1 MKKVNICL
9 DRFMPFT
16 KGHYKMIEYGL
27 KQNGLPTIVFMI
39 SNKKMDKKH
48 PFSDELMQKEMD
60 MLKKSLKGIENTVY
74 VSSADIVKL
83 GQWCYENNYEPQ
95 FWITGSDRLA
105 AYKRQAENP
114 KYQDLGHFPSSFTT
128 LEVPRTDEDISATK
142 VREAIMN
149 DDLNTADAIG
159 TLFEY
164 VKDVNSNVISKLSK
178 SKALLE
184 KIQKLFDE
192 MTDVLGILYEQ
203 KRFSKSKRFI

>member
-9 DRFMPFT
+9 GRFMPFT

-27 KQNGLPTIVFMI
+27 KQNGLPTVVFMI
-39 SNKKMDKKH
+39 SNKKIDKRH

-60 MLKKSLKGIENTVY
+60 MLKKSLEGIENTVY

-149 DDLNTADAIG
+149 DDLDTFKKMMPNG
-159 TLFEY
+159 TE
-164 VKDVNSNVISKLSK
+164 
-178 SKALLE
+178 
-184 KIQKLFDE
+184 KLFDE
-192 MTDVLGILYEQ
+192 FKEALSQVKESYTSLLDFIQERLVDVD
-203 KRFSKSKRFI
+203 

>member
-9 DRFMPFT
+9 GRFMPFT

-27 KQNGLPTIVFMI
+27 KHNGLPTVIFMI

-48 PFSDELMQKEMD
+48 PFSDELIQKEMD

-149 DDLNTADAIG
+149 DDLATFKKMMPNG
-159 TLFEY
+159 TE
-164 VKDVNSNVISKLSK
+164 
-178 SKALLE
+178 
-184 KIQKLFDE
+184 KLFDE
-192 MTDVLGILYEQ
+192 FKEALSQVKESHISLLD
-203 KRFSKSKRFI
+203 FIQERLVDID

>member
-9 DRFMPFT
+9 GRFMPFT

-27 KQNGLPTIVFMI
+27 KHNGLPTVIFMI

-48 PFSDELMQKEMD
+48 PFSDELIQKEMD

-149 DDLNTADAIG
+149 DDLDTFKKMMPEG
-159 TLFEY
+159 TE
-164 VKDVNSNVISKLSK
+164 
-178 SKALLE
+178 
-184 KIQKLFDE
+184 KLFDDFKE
-192 MTDVLGILYEQ
+192 ALSQVKECKVSLMDYIQE
-203 KRFSKSKRFI
+203 SKFDIE

>member
-1 MKKVNICL
+1 MFDTTKQNRFFKLYMKKVNICL
-9 DRFMPFT
+9 GRFMPFT

-27 KQNGLPTIVFMI
+27 KQNGLPTVVFMI

-149 DDLNTADAIG
+149 DDLDTFKKMMPNG
-159 TLFEY
+159 TE
-164 VKDVNSNVISKLSK
+164 
-178 SKALLE
+178 
-184 KIQKLFDE
+184 KLFDE
-192 MTDVLGILYEQ
+192 FKEALSQVKESHISLIDFIQERLVDVD
-203 KRFSKSKRFI
+203 

>member
-9 DRFMPFT
+9 GRFMPFT

-27 KQNGLPTIVFMI
+27 KHNGLPTVIFMI

-48 PFSDELMQKEMD
+48 PFSDELIQKEMD
-60 MLKKSLKGIENTVY
+60 MLKKSLKGIENTAY

-149 DDLNTADAIG
+149 DDLDTFKKMMPEG
-159 TLFEY
+159 T
-164 VKDVNSNVISKLSK
+164 
-178 SKALLE
+178 E
-184 KIQKLFDE
+184 KFFDE
-192 MTDVLGILYEQ
+192 FKEALSEIKECKVSLTDYIQEN
-203 KRFSKSKRFI
+203 KFDID

>member
-9 DRFMPFT
+9 GRFMPFT

-60 MLKKSLKGIENTVY
+60 MLKKSLEGIENTVY

-149 DDLNTADAIG
+149 DDLDTFKKMMPNG
-159 TLFEY
+159 TE
-164 VKDVNSNVISKLSK
+164 
-178 SKALLE
+178 
-184 KIQKLFDE
+184 KLFDE
-192 MTDVLGILYEQ
+192 FKEALSQVKESHISLID
-203 KRFSKSKRFI
+203 FIQERLVDID

>member
-9 DRFMPFT
+9 GRFMPFT
-16 KGHYKMIEYGL
+16 NGHYKMIEYGL
-27 KQNGLPTIVFMI
+27 KHNGLPTVIFMI

-48 PFSDELMQKEMD
+48 PFSDELIQKEMD
-60 MLKKSLKGIENTVY
+60 ILKKSLKGIENTVY

-95 FWITGSDRLA
+95 LWITGSDRLA

-149 DDLNTADAIG
+149 DDLDTFKKMMPEG
-159 TLFEY
+159 TE
-164 VKDVNSNVISKLSK
+164 
-178 SKALLE
+178 
-184 KIQKLFDE
+184 KLFDE
-192 MTDVLGILYEQ
+192 FKEALSQVKECKISLEDYIKE
-203 KRFSKSKRFI
+203 SKFDID

>member
-1 MKKVNICL
+1 
-9 DRFMPFT
+9 
-16 KGHYKMIEYGL
+16 MIEYGL
-27 KQNGLPTIVFMI
+27 KHNGLPTVIFMI

-48 PFSDELMQKEMD
+48 PFSDELIQKEMD
-60 MLKKSLKGIENTVY
+60 MLKKSLNGIENTTY

-95 FWITGSDRLA
+95 LWITGSDRLA

-149 DDLNTADAIG
+149 DDLDTFKKMMPER
-159 TLFEY
+159 TE
-164 VKDVNSNVISKLSK
+164 
-178 SKALLE
+178 
-184 KIQKLFDE
+184 KLFNEFKEALSQVKECKVSLIDYIQE
-192 MTDVLGILYEQ
+192 
-203 KRFSKSKRFI
+203 SKFDID

>member
-1 MKKVNICL
+1 MKNVNICL
-9 DRFMPFT
+9 GRFMPFT

-27 KQNGLPTIVFMI
+27 KHNGLPTVIFMI

-48 PFSDELMQKEMD
+48 PFSDELIQKEMNI
-60 MLKKSLKGIENTVY
+60 LKKSLNGIENTAY

-95 FWITGSDRLA
+95 LWITGSDRLA

-149 DDLNTADAIG
+149 DDLDTYKKMMPKG
-159 TLFEY
+159 TE
-164 VKDVNSNVISKLSK
+164 
-178 SKALLE
+178 
-184 KIQKLFDE
+184 KLFDE
-192 MTDVLGILYEQ
+192 FKEALSRVKECKISLVDYIKE
-203 KRFSKSKRFI
+203 SKFDID

>member
-1 MKKVNICL
+1 MFDKTKQNRFFTVNIKKINICL
-9 DRFMPFT
+9 GRFMPIT

-27 KQNGLPTIVFMI
+27 KHNGLPTVIFMI

-48 PFSDELMQKEMD
+48 PFSDELIQKEMD

-95 FWITGSDRLA
+95 LWITGSDRLA
-105 AYKRQAENP
+105 AYKRQAENR

-149 DDLNTADAIG
+149 DDLDTYKKMMPKG
-159 TLFEY
+159 TE
-164 VKDVNSNVISKLSK
+164 
-178 SKALLE
+178 
-184 KIQKLFDE
+184 KLFDE
-192 MTDVLGILYEQ
+192 FKEALSRVKECKISLVDYIKE
-203 KRFSKSKRFI
+203 SKFDID

>member
-9 DRFMPFT
+9 GRFMPFT

-27 KQNGLPTIVFMI
+27 KHNGLPTVIFMI

-48 PFSDELMQKEMD
+48 PFSDELIQKEMD
-60 MLKKSLKGIENTVY
+60 MIKKSFNGIENTVY

-95 FWITGSDRLA
+95 LWITGSDRLA

-142 VREAIMN
+142 VRESIMN
-149 DDLNTADAIG
+149 DDLNTFKKMMPEG
-159 TLFEY
+159 TE
-164 VKDVNSNVISKLSK
+164 
-178 SKALLE
+178 
-184 KIQKLFDE
+184 KLFDDFKE
-192 MTDVLGILYEQ
+192 ALSQVKECKISLEDYIKE
-203 KRFSKSKRFI
+203 SKFDID

>member
-9 DRFMPFT
+9 GRFMPFT

-149 DDLNTADAIG
+149 DDLDTFKKMMPNG
-159 TLFEY
+159 TE
-164 VKDVNSNVISKLSK
+164 
-178 SKALLE
+178 
-184 KIQKLFDE
+184 KLFDE
-192 MTDVLGILYEQ
+192 FKEALSQVKESHISLIDFIQERLVDVD
-203 KRFSKSKRFI
+203 

>member
-9 DRFMPFT
+9 GRFMPFT

-27 KQNGLPTIVFMI
+27 KHNGLPTVIFMI

-48 PFSDELMQKEMD
+48 PFSDELIQKEMD

-83 GQWCYENNYEPQ
+83 GKWCYENNYEPQ
-95 FWITGSDRLA
+95 LWITGSDRLA

-149 DDLNTADAIG
+149 NDLDAFKKMMPEG
-159 TLFEY
+159 TE
-164 VKDVNSNVISKLSK
+164 
-178 SKALLE
+178 
-184 KIQKLFDE
+184 KLFDDFKE
-192 MTDVLGILYEQ
+192 ALSHIKECKISLVDYIEENKFY
-203 KRFSKSKRFI
+203 ID

>member
-9 DRFMPFT
+9 GRFMPFT

-27 KQNGLPTIVFMI
+27 KYNGLPTIVFMI

-48 PFSDELMQKEMD
+48 PFSDELIQKEMD

-74 VSSADIVKL
+74 VNSADIVKL

-149 DDLNTADAIG
+149 DDLATFKKMMPNG
-159 TLFEY
+159 TE
-164 VKDVNSNVISKLSK
+164 
-178 SKALLE
+178 
-184 KIQKLFDE
+184 KLFNEFKEALSQVKESHISLLDFIQE
-192 MTDVLGILYEQ
+192 RLVDVD
-203 KRFSKSKRFI
+203 

>member
-9 DRFMPFT
+9 GRFMPFT

-27 KQNGLPTIVFMI
+27 KHNGLPTVIFMI

-48 PFSDELMQKEMD
+48 PFSDELIQKEMD

-83 GQWCYENNYEPQ
+83 GQWWYENNYEPQ
-95 FWITGSDRLA
+95 LWITGSDRLA

-149 DDLNTADAIG
+149 DDLDTFKKMMPEG
-159 TLFEY
+159 TE
-164 VKDVNSNVISKLSK
+164 
-178 SKALLE
+178 
-184 KIQKLFDE
+184 KLFDDFKE
-192 MTDVLGILYEQ
+192 ALSQVKECKVSLVDYIQE
-203 KRFSKSKRFI
+203 SKFDID

>member
-9 DRFMPFT
+9 GRFMPFT

-27 KQNGLPTIVFMI
+27 KHNGLPTVIFMI
-39 SNKKMDKKH
+39 SNKKIDKRH
-48 PFSDELMQKEMD
+48 PFPDELIQKEMD
-60 MLKKSLKGIENTVY
+60 MLKKSLEGIENTVY

-149 DDLNTADAIG
+149 DDLDTFKKMMPNG
-159 TLFEY
+159 TE
-164 VKDVNSNVISKLSK
+164 
-178 SKALLE
+178 
-184 KIQKLFDE
+184 KLFNEFKEALSQVKESHISLLD
-192 MTDVLGILYEQ
+192 
-203 KRFSKSKRFI
+203 FIQERLFDID

>member
-9 DRFMPFT
+9 GRFMPFT

-27 KQNGLPTIVFMI
+27 KQNGLPTVVFMI

-74 VSSADIVKL
+74 VNSADIVKL

-149 DDLNTADAIG
+149 DDLDTFKKMMPNG
-159 TLFEY
+159 TE
-164 VKDVNSNVISKLSK
+164 
-178 SKALLE
+178 
-184 KIQKLFDE
+184 KLFDE
-192 MTDVLGILYEQ
+192 FKEALSQVKESHISLIDFIQERLVDVD
-203 KRFSKSKRFI
+203 

>member
-1 MKKVNICL
+1 MFDTTKQNRFFKLYMKKVNICL
-9 DRFMPFT
+9 GRFMPFT

-27 KQNGLPTIVFMI
+27 KQNGLPTVVFMI

-60 MLKKSLKGIENTVY
+60 MLKKSLEGIENTVY

-149 DDLNTADAIG
+149 DDLDTFKKMMPNG
-159 TLFEY
+159 TE
-164 VKDVNSNVISKLSK
+164 
-178 SKALLE
+178 
-184 KIQKLFDE
+184 KLFNEFKEALSQVKESHISLIDFIQE
-192 MTDVLGILYEQ
+192 RLVDVD
-203 KRFSKSKRFI
+203 

>member
-9 DRFMPFT
+9 GRFMPFT

-60 MLKKSLKGIENTVY
+60 MLKKSLEGIENTVY

-149 DDLNTADAIG
+149 NDLDTFKKMMPEG
-159 TLFEY
+159 TE
-164 VKDVNSNVISKLSK
+164 
-178 SKALLE
+178 
-184 KIQKLFDE
+184 KLFDE
-192 MTDVLGILYEQ
+192 FKEALSQVKECKISLEDYIKE
-203 KRFSKSKRFI
+203 SKFDID

>member
-9 DRFMPFT
+9 GRFMPFT

-27 KQNGLPTIVFMI
+27 KHNGLPTVIFMI
-39 SNKKMDKKH
+39 SNKKIDKRH

-60 MLKKSLKGIENTVY
+60 MLKKSLEGIENTVY

-149 DDLNTADAIG
+149 DDLATFKKMMPNG
-159 TLFEY
+159 TE
-164 VKDVNSNVISKLSK
+164 
-178 SKALLE
+178 
-184 KIQKLFDE
+184 KLFNEFKEALSQVKESHTSLLDFIQE
-192 MTDVLGILYEQ
+192 RLVDVD
-203 KRFSKSKRFI
+203 

>member
-9 DRFMPFT
+9 GRFMPFT

-27 KQNGLPTIVFMI
+27 KHNGLPTVIFMI

-48 PFSDELMQKEMD
+48 PFSDELIQKEMD

-149 DDLNTADAIG
+149 DDLDTFKKMMPEG
-159 TLFEY
+159 TE
-164 VKDVNSNVISKLSK
+164 
-178 SKALLE
+178 
-184 KIQKLFDE
+184 KLFDDFKE
-192 MTDVLGILYEQ
+192 ALSQIKECKVSLVDYIQE
-203 KRFSKSKRFI
+203 SKFDID

>member
-9 DRFMPFT
+9 GRFMPFT

-27 KQNGLPTIVFMI
+27 KHNGLPTVIFMI

-48 PFSDELMQKEMD
+48 PFSDELIQKEMD

-74 VSSADIVKL
+74 VNSADIVKL

-95 FWITGSDRLA
+95 LWITGSDRLA

-142 VREAIMN
+142 VREAISNN
-149 DDLNTADAIG
+149 DLDSFKKMMPKG
-159 TLFEY
+159 TE
-164 VKDVNSNVISKLSK
+164 
-178 SKALLE
+178 
-184 KIQKLFDE
+184 KLFNDFKE
-192 MTDVLGILYEQ
+192 ALSHVKECKISLVDYIEE
-203 KRFSKSKRFI
+203 SKFDID

>member
-9 DRFMPFT
+9 GRFMPFT

-27 KQNGLPTIVFMI
+27 KHNGLPTVIFMI
-39 SNKKMDKKH
+39 SNKKIDKRH
-48 PFSDELMQKEMD
+48 PFPDELMQKEMD
-60 MLKKSLKGIENTVY
+60 MLKKSLEGIENTVY

-149 DDLNTADAIG
+149 DDLATFKKMMPNG
-159 TLFEY
+159 TE
-164 VKDVNSNVISKLSK
+164 
-178 SKALLE
+178 
-184 KIQKLFDE
+184 KLFNEFKEALSQVKESHISLIDFIQE
-192 MTDVLGILYEQ
+192 RLVDVD
-203 KRFSKSKRFI
+203 

>member
-9 DRFMPFT
+9 GRFMPFT

-149 DDLNTADAIG
+149 DDLDTFKKMMPNG
-159 TLFEY
+159 TE
-164 VKDVNSNVISKLSK
+164 
-178 SKALLE
+178 
-184 KIQKLFDE
+184 KLFDE
-192 MTDVLGILYEQ
+192 FKEALSQVKESHISLIDFIQEGLVDVD
-203 KRFSKSKRFI
+203 

>member
-9 DRFMPFT
+9 GRFMPFT
-16 KGHYKMIEYGL
+16 NGHYKMIEYGL
-27 KQNGLPTIVFMI
+27 KHNGLPTVIFMI

-48 PFSDELMQKEMD
+48 PFSDELIQKEMD

-95 FWITGSDRLA
+95 LWITGSDRLA

-149 DDLNTADAIG
+149 DDLDTYKKMMPKG
-159 TLFEY
+159 TE
-164 VKDVNSNVISKLSK
+164 
-178 SKALLE
+178 
-184 KIQKLFDE
+184 KLFDE
-192 MTDVLGILYEQ
+192 FKEALSRVKECKISLVDYIKE
-203 KRFSKSKRFI
+203 SKFDID

>member
-9 DRFMPFT
+9 GRFMPFT

-27 KQNGLPTIVFMI
+27 KQNGLPTVIFMI

-48 PFSDELMQKEMD
+48 PFSDELMKKEMD
-60 MLKKSLKGIENTVY
+60 MLKKSLEGIENTVY

-149 DDLNTADAIG
+149 DDLDTFKKMMPNG
-159 TLFEY
+159 TE
-164 VKDVNSNVISKLSK
+164 
-178 SKALLE
+178 
-184 KIQKLFDE
+184 KLFDE
-192 MTDVLGILYEQ
+192 FKEALSQVKESHISLIDFIQERLIDVD
-203 KRFSKSKRFI
+203 

>member
-9 DRFMPFT
+9 GRFMPFT
-16 KGHYKMIEYGL
+16 NGHYKMIEYGL
-27 KQNGLPTIVFMI
+27 KHNGLPTVIFMI

-48 PFSDELMQKEMD
+48 PFSDELIQKEMD
-60 MLKKSLKGIENTVY
+60 MLKKSLEGIENTVY

-95 FWITGSDRLA
+95 LWITGSDRLA

-149 DDLNTADAIG
+149 DDLDAFKKMMPEG
-159 TLFEY
+159 TE
-164 VKDVNSNVISKLSK
+164 
-178 SKALLE
+178 
-184 KIQKLFDE
+184 KLFDDFKE
-192 MTDVLGILYEQ
+192 ALSQVKECKVSLVDYIQE
-203 KRFSKSKRFI
+203 SKFDID

>member
-9 DRFMPFT
+9 GRFMPFT

-27 KQNGLPTIVFMI
+27 KHNGLPTVIFMI
-39 SNKKMDKKH
+39 SNKKIDKRH
-48 PFSDELMQKEMD
+48 PFSDELIQKEMD
-60 MLKKSLKGIENTVY
+60 MLKKSLEGIENTVY

-149 DDLNTADAIG
+149 DDLATFKKMMPNG
-159 TLFEY
+159 TE
-164 VKDVNSNVISKLSK
+164 
-178 SKALLE
+178 
-184 KIQKLFDE
+184 KLFNEFKEALSQVKESHTSLLD
-192 MTDVLGILYEQ
+192 
-203 KRFSKSKRFI
+203 FIQERLFDID

>member
-1 MKKVNICL
+1 MKKINICL
-9 DRFMPFT
+9 GRFMPFT

-27 KQNGLPTIVFMI
+27 KHNGLPTVIFMI
-39 SNKKMDKKH
+39 SNKKIDKRH
-48 PFSDELMQKEMD
+48 PFSDELIQKEMD
-60 MLKKSLKGIENTVY
+60 MLKKSLEGIENTVY

-149 DDLNTADAIG
+149 DDLATFKKMMPNG
-159 TLFEY
+159 TE
-164 VKDVNSNVISKLSK
+164 
-178 SKALLE
+178 
-184 KIQKLFDE
+184 KLFNEFKEALSQVKESHTSLID
-192 MTDVLGILYEQ
+192 
-203 KRFSKSKRFI
+203 FIQERLFDID

>member
-9 DRFMPFT
+9 GRFMPFT

-27 KQNGLPTIVFMI
+27 KHNGFPTVIFMI
-39 SNKKMDKKH
+39 SNKKIDKRH
-48 PFSDELMQKEMD
+48 PFPDELMQKEMD
-60 MLKKSLKGIENTVY
+60 MLKKSLEGIENTVY

-142 VREAIMN
+142 VGEAIMN
-149 DDLNTADAIG
+149 DDLATFKKMMPNG
-159 TLFEY
+159 TE
-164 VKDVNSNVISKLSK
+164 
-178 SKALLE
+178 
-184 KIQKLFDE
+184 KLFNEFKEALSQVKESHISLLDFIQE
-192 MTDVLGILYEQ
+192 RLVDVD
-203 KRFSKSKRFI
+203 

>member
-9 DRFMPFT
+9 GRFMPFT
-16 KGHYKMIEYGL
+16 KGHYKMIEYGIRY
-27 KQNGLPTIVFMI
+27 NGLPTVIFMI

-48 PFSDELMQKEMD
+48 PFSDELIQKEMN
-60 MLKKSLKGIENTVY
+60 MLKKSLNGIENTVY

-95 FWITGSDRLA
+95 LWITGSDRLA

-142 VREAIMN
+142 VREAIIN
-149 DDLNTADAIG
+149 DDLDTYKKMMPKG
-159 TLFEY
+159 TE
-164 VKDVNSNVISKLSK
+164 
-178 SKALLE
+178 
-184 KIQKLFDE
+184 KLFDE
-192 MTDVLGILYEQ
+192 FKEALSRVKECKISLVDYIKE
-203 KRFSKSKRFI
+203 SKFDID

>member
-1 MKKVNICL
+1 MKEVNICL
-9 DRFMPFT
+9 GRFVPFT
-16 KGHYKMIEYGL
+16 NGHYKMIEYGL
-27 KQNGLPTIVFMI
+27 KHNGLPTVIFMI

-48 PFSDELMQKEMD
+48 PFSDELIQKEMD

-95 FWITGSDRLA
+95 LWITGSDRLA

-149 DDLNTADAIG
+149 DDLDTFKKMMPEG
-159 TLFEY
+159 TE
-164 VKDVNSNVISKLSK
+164 
-178 SKALLE
+178 
-184 KIQKLFDE
+184 KLFDDFKE
-192 MTDVLGILYEQ
+192 ALSQVKECKVSLVDYIQE
-203 KRFSKSKRFI
+203 SKFDID

>member
-9 DRFMPFT
+9 GRFMPFT

-27 KQNGLPTIVFMI
+27 KHNGLPTVIFMI

-48 PFSDELMQKEMD
+48 PFSDELIQKEMD

-95 FWITGSDRLA
+95 FWVTGSDRLA

-149 DDLNTADAIG
+149 DDLDTYKKMMPEG
-159 TLFEY
+159 TE
-164 VKDVNSNVISKLSK
+164 
-178 SKALLE
+178 
-184 KIQKLFDE
+184 KLFDDFKE
-192 MTDVLGILYEQ
+192 ALSQVKEYKVSLVDYIQE
-203 KRFSKSKRFI
+203 SKFDID